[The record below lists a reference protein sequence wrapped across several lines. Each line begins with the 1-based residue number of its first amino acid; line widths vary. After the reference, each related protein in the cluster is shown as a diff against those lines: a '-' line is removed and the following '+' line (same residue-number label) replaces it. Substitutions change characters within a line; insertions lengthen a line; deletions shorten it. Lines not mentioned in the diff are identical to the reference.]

1 VLPSNRII
9 LQGYYGDTVRNK
21 VTITSLDEQ
30 PLEITQIT
38 STMDD
43 TIKYKLETIEKG
55 KVYSLEIMTSSG
67 MKKSFLGYVLLKTNN
82 QKVPEFK
89 IMVTGKVNKKEIKV
103 APEYLYFGIIDA
115 GKDIMDPNSLERTIM
130 VSSMRDNNGL
140 TIEKIE
146 PSANWITAEAVTN
159 KQGEK
164 YTIIIKLDK
173 NKLQKG
179 DFKEKIAIYAK
190 TKYLSE
196 VTKVM
201 IEGKVL

>member
-1 VLPSNRII
+1 VLPSNRVI
-9 LQGYYGDTVRNK
+9 LQGYYGDTASNK

-115 GKDIMDPNSLERTIM
+115 GKDSIDPNSLKRTIT

-146 PSANWITAEAVTN
+146 PSSNWITAETKTN
-159 KQGEK
+159 KQGEQF
-164 YTIIIKLDK
+164 TIIVKLDK
-173 NKLQKG
+173 TSLQKG
-179 DFKEKIAIYAK
+179 EFKEKIAIHTK
-190 TKYLSE
+190 TKHLSQ
-196 VTKVM
+196 VIQVM
-201 IEGKVL
+201 LEGRVL

>member
-1 VLPSNRII
+1 MI
-9 LQGYYGDTVRNK
+9 LQGYYGDTASNK
-21 VTITSLDEQ
+21 VTITSLDEE

-43 TIKYKLETIEKG
+43 KIKYKLETIEKG

-67 MKKSFLGYVLLKTNN
+67 IQKSFLGYVLLKTNN

-89 IMVTGKVNKKEIKV
+89 IMITGKVDKKEIKL

-115 GKDIMDPNSLERTIM
+115 SKDIMDPNSLERTIT
-130 VSSMRDNNGL
+130 VSGMRENGL

-146 PSANWITAEAVTN
+146 PSANWITAESN

-164 YTIIIKLDK
+164 YTIIVKLDK

-179 DFKEKIAIYAK
+179 EFKEKIAIHTK

-196 VTKVM
+196 VIQVM
-201 IEGKVL
+201 LEGKVL

>member
-1 VLPSNRII
+1 
-9 LQGYYGDTVRNK
+9 
-21 VTITSLDEQ
+21 
-30 PLEITQIT
+30 
-38 STMDD
+38 
-43 TIKYKLETIEKG
+43 
-55 KVYSLEIMTSSG
+55 

-89 IMVTGKVNKKEIKV
+89 IMVTGKVDKKEIKV

-179 DFKEKIAIYAK
+179 DFKEKITIDTK

-196 VTKVM
+196 VIQVM
-201 IEGKVL
+201 LEGKVL